1 MFYDFNHP
9 FLLQG
14 ADLHFAD
21 SKFFGGFSERGKEG
35 LLKRQCIRDFII
47 YII

>member
-21 SKFFGGFSERGKEG
+21 SKFFAGFSERGKG

-47 YII
+47 YIS